1 MEPPVA
7 PRRPLPSAFAADNS
21 EEAIANSLD
30 IPTEAELEEWF
41 PNRPR
46 NKNETPPFHVLYTTL
61 FEPLLDN
68 RKKRT
73 GVGLR
78 GARVFKPHEARR
90 HVIDNFISR
99 WRSEVG
105 HDIFPAFRLILS
117 NIDRDRNVFV
127 DPGVPPVTKLTV
139 CRSYNLKEQ
148 KIAKLLVK
156 VLKINKDSDDGYALL
171 HWKQPGFRVKS
182 AGDFPLRCYGWF
194 CPLSSFRRPADDS
207 GAGVQMSSRNVP
219 CAPPPEISQSPKSTT
234 CWTVSLGLAGSESVN
249 FPAAGSQCF

>member
-1 MEPPVA
+1 MEPSVA
-7 PRRPLPSAFAADNS
+7 TRPAPAENA
-21 EEAIANSLD
+21 EEAIASSLD

-46 NKNETPPFHVLYTTL
+46 NKNETPPFHILYTKL

-78 GARVFKPHEARR
+78 GAKVFRPHEARR

-99 WRSEVG
+99 WRSQVG

-127 DPGVPPVTKLTV
+127 DPRHVFRDL
-139 CRSYNLKEQ
+139 RLQ
-148 KIAKLLVK
+148 AKGLPQLWSERA
-156 VLKINKDSDDGYALL
+156 KDC
-171 HWKQPGFRVKS
+171 K
-182 AGDFPLRCYGWF
+182 
-194 CPLSSFRRPADDS
+194 
-207 GAGVQMSSRNVP
+207 
-219 CAPPPEISQSPKSTT
+219 
-234 CWTVSLGLAGSESVN
+234 
-249 FPAAGSQCF
+249 AAG